1 MSRSRPSS
9 ALRSSSAAAS
19 STKRR
24 KYTPRLEG
32 SAMVLD
38 TINQVE
44 LFVNVFVGVYV
55 LAILAYILTS
65 WVQLP
70 YSLRPVQRFLYD
82 VCEPYIRFWRR
93 ILPCSAGPFDFS
105 PMVAVLALI
114 VLEQIVVAILGRLH

>member
-1 MSRSRPSS
+1 
-9 ALRSSSAAAS
+9 
-19 STKRR
+19 
-24 KYTPRLEG
+24 
-32 SAMVLD
+32 MVLD
-38 TINQVE
+38 AISQVE

-93 ILPCSAGPFDFS
+93 IIPFSAGPFDFS

-114 VLEQIVVAILGRLH
+114 ALEQIVFAILGRLH